1 VMRSTNV
8 HLDIGAAIGNGWLSD
23 SLKESTAQWLTS
35 LWQHLRCDVG
45 LGGRVAAL
53 PLCIAV
59 CIAAL
64 SYCTQREQF

>member
-1 VMRSTNV
+1 MRSTNV
-8 HLDIGAAIGNGWLSD
+8 HLDIGVAIGNGWLSD
-23 SLKESTAQWLTS
+23 GLRKWLTS

-45 LGGRVAAL
+45 LGGRGRVAEL